1 MLFCFFLCVGKE
13 EPFKAQEVSDKYLL
27 IKLLPFLLLFPLI
40 FPLFPLR
47 VGRSKSSAI
56 GKLVKKLSSK
66 GKTDK
71 TTKSEET
78 NGTPRGRK
86 TLSSSN
92 SNLEDFMQRV
102 KRSQSMEFLQLGTP
116 VLSNGRKVVTPT
128 PSPGTTPKP
137 GKSIFRARRN
147 SESDLENCELRER
160 EREGEKEHVKE

>member
-1 MLFCFFLCVGKE
+1 M
-13 EPFKAQEVSDKYLL
+13 
-27 IKLLPFLLLFPLI
+27 
-40 FPLFPLR
+40 
-47 VGRSKSSAI
+47 
-56 GKLVKKLSSK
+56 KKLSSK
-66 GKTDK
+66 GKADK
-71 TTKSEET
+71 TTKNEET

-137 GKSIFRARRN
+137 GKSLFRARRN
-147 SESDLENCELRER
+147 SESDLENCELREGGRKEGR
-160 EREGEKEHVKE
+160 EGGREGEGGKEHVRE